1 MTHFDNPGT
10 EYQAQ
15 AQILR
20 DKAEVV
26 ALKNNQLTA
35 KLLAQLSDNEVTLL
49 IQELQIHQIELEM
62 QNEELRTTQRA
73 LDAERERYFDL
84 YDLAPVGYL
93 TLDANGLILE
103 ANLTASIML
112 SVTRSE
118 LIKHYITQFI
128 YTEDQD
134 IYYLYRQKFFESSD
148 NKFCELRLIDKKN
161 QYYWVNLIALSF
173 RDTHIV
179 RLILIDIND
188 KKLYENELN
197 RIAQHDVLTNLPNRI
212 LLSDRLH
219 QGMIKVQQHGQHL
232 AVVYFDLDGFKLIN
246 DRYGHQAGD
255 QVLIAVSNRMSSVL
269 REGDTVARLGGDEFV
284 AVLVDLKQME
294 DVIPL
299 LVQFLKAISQP
310 IQVDNLSFQISPIQ
324 VDNLSLQVSASLGVS
339 FYPQREAVDS
349 DVLLR
354 QADQAMYQAKL
365 TGRNR
370 YHFFDTAQE
379 SMLRMH
385 YEIMTHI
392 EKALD
397 LSEFVLYYQPK
408 VNMRTG
414 AIIGAEALIRW
425 QHSDRGLLQPSEFLP
440 LIEDHDLSIRVG
452 EWVINRV
459 LSQMEQWQDEGLM
472 LNVSVNISARQLK
485 DDFFVTCLQEMLAA
499 HTKINPA
506 HLELEVLETSK
517 LDNIDNT
524 VKIMESCKV
533 LGVHFSLDDFGT
545 GYSSLTY
552 LQRLPINI
560 IKIDQSFIR
569 DMLHNSDSLSILSAI
584 MGLAS
589 AFHHDIIAEGV
600 ETLEHGQLLL
610 KMGCEFAQGYAIA
623 RPMPADDFI
632 AWSKTWQPD
641 TSWRNAS

>member
-1 MTHFDNPGT
+1 MTHFDNIDT
-10 EYQAQ
+10 QYQAQ
-15 AQILR
+15 VLR
-20 DKAEVV
+20 NKAEAV

-103 ANLTASIML
+103 ANLTVAIML

-173 RDTHIV
+173 KDTHIV
-179 RLILIDIND
+179 RLILIDINEQ
-188 KKLYENELN
+188 KLYENELN

-219 QGMIKVQQHGQHL
+219 QGMVQVQQHGQHL

-246 DRYGHQAGD
+246 DTYGHQVGD
-255 QVLIAVSNRMSSVL
+255 QVLIAVSNRMSSIL
-269 REGDTVARLGGDEFV
+269 REGDTIARLGGDEFV

-299 LVQFLKAISQP
+299 LIQFLEAISQP
-310 IQVDNLSFQISPIQ
+310 IKVNNLSLQVSPIQ
-324 VDNLSLQVSASLGVS
+324 VDNLSLRVSASLGVS
-339 FYPQREAVDS
+339 FYPQQAAVDS

-365 TGRNR
+365 AGRNR

-379 SMLRMH
+379 SILREH
-385 YEIMTHI
+385 YEIMAHI
-392 EKALD
+392 QQALD

-414 AIIGAEALIRW
+414 VIIGVEALIRW
-425 QHSDRGLLQPSEFLP
+425 QHPNRGLLQPAEFLP
-440 LIEDHDLSIRVG
+440 LIEDNDLSVRLG

-459 LSQMEQWQDEGLM
+459 LSQMEQWQDEGLTVDVSA
-472 LNVSVNISARQLK
+472 NVTARQLK
-485 DDFFVTCLQEMLAA
+485 DNSFIACLQEILAA
-499 HTKINPA
+499 HPKINPA

-517 LDNIDNT
+517 LDNINKT
-524 VKIMESCKV
+524 AAIMNACKT

-545 GYSSLTY
+545 GYSSLAY
-552 LQRLPINI
+552 LQHLPISTM
-560 IKIDQSFIR
+560 KIDQSFIR
-569 DMLHNSDSLSILSAI
+569 DMIHNTDNLSILSAI
-584 MGLAS
+584 LGLAR
-589 AFHHDIIAEGV
+589 AFGHDIIAEGV
-600 ETLEHGQLLL
+600 ETIEHGQLLL

-623 RPMPADDFI
+623 RPMPADAFI

-641 TSWRNAS
+641 ASWQNAS

>member
-1 MTHFDNPGT
+1 
-10 EYQAQ
+10 
-15 AQILR
+15 
-20 DKAEVV
+20 
-26 ALKNNQLTA
+26 
-35 KLLAQLSDNEVTLL
+35 
-49 IQELQIHQIELEM
+49 
-62 QNEELRTTQRA
+62 
-73 LDAERERYFDL
+73 
-84 YDLAPVGYL
+84 
-93 TLDANGLILE
+93 
-103 ANLTASIML
+103 
-112 SVTRSE
+112 
-118 LIKHYITQFI
+118 
-128 YTEDQD
+128 
-134 IYYLYRQKFFESSD
+134 
-148 NKFCELRLIDKKN
+148 
-161 QYYWVNLIALSF
+161 
-173 RDTHIV
+173 
-179 RLILIDIND
+179 
-188 KKLYENELN
+188 
-197 RIAQHDVLTNLPNRI
+197 
-212 LLSDRLH
+212 
-219 QGMIKVQQHGQHL
+219 
-232 AVVYFDLDGFKLIN
+232 
-246 DRYGHQAGD
+246 
-255 QVLIAVSNRMSSVL
+255 
-269 REGDTVARLGGDEFV
+269 
-284 AVLVDLKQME
+284 
-294 DVIPL
+294 
-299 LVQFLKAISQP
+299 
-310 IQVDNLSFQISPIQ
+310 
-324 VDNLSLQVSASLGVS
+324 
-339 FYPQREAVDS
+339 
-349 DVLLR
+349 
-354 QADQAMYQAKL
+354 
-365 TGRNR
+365 
-370 YHFFDTAQE
+370 
-379 SMLRMH
+379 MLRVH
-385 YEIMTHI
+385 YEIMTRI

-425 QHSDRGLLQPSEFLP
+425 QHPDRGLLQPSEFLP
-440 LIEDHDLSIRVG
+440 LIEDHDLSTRVG

-499 HTKINPA
+499 YPKINPA

-623 RPMPADDFI
+623 RPMPADNFI
-632 AWSKTWQPD
+632 AWSKKWQPD